1 MMTIDTVL
9 EEVRCLRRELRS
21 LSERLDT
28 WEACI
33 KTLDK
38 KKKNAVRREQYKEER
53 RRREEGLLA
62 LPDRPVLNFKNGL
75 LAPRFAQWAQAGMRF
90 AAADQPGPFV
100 TWLVHQ
106 WNSCTYLKKPIT
118 FSGSSFRVW
127 NGHTRCAYGPRDLMH
142 FSERHNSMPPLR
154 NPAEHDD
161 FRGRPWWDWGYS
173 VLFAVYDAM
182 LEQGNL
188 PERFQNCLA
197 LLIGGFASYEVL
209 PGVCWDF
216 NESRENLN
224 KMLRRVGTDL
234 QCMLRAVYTGLRVKN
249 SESPVPV
256 P

>member
-1 MMTIDTVL
+1 
-9 EEVRCLRRELRS
+9 
-21 LSERLDT
+21 
-28 WEACI
+28 
-33 KTLDK
+33 
-38 KKKNAVRREQYKEER
+38 
-53 RRREEGLLA
+53 
-62 LPDRPVLNFKNGL
+62 
-75 LAPRFAQWAQAGMRF
+75 
-90 AAADQPGPFV
+90 
-100 TWLVHQ
+100 
-106 WNSCTYLKKPIT
+106 
-118 FSGSSFRVW
+118 
-127 NGHTRCAYGPRDLMH
+127 
-142 FSERHNSMPPLR
+142 
-154 NPAEHDD
+154 
-161 FRGRPWWDWGYS
+161 
-173 VLFAVYDAM
+173 LFAVYDAM